1 MLLLRARHR
10 LTLSLRSGALI
21 NKDIVTRTYSSST
34 DRTSIHKVSS
44 TSVDTETT
52 QALASDMSGHLPAP
66 ELPHPAHIEK
76 DSALGRKFGKEVVNY
91 FGSSPLNR
99 VSFLR
104 EDHDFLSGA
113 FSHPSTKFIAY
124 KNLSPLIDSP
134 TELHYLTWDELK
146 SILPENPFAKPEK
159 EIVESFDSRVATPQL
174 VFLGLDEKDKN
185 GYSFKNYVGAPH
197 FAIDVTPKKQ
207 FSEAA
212 EALSQK
218 WLDSGLKFVE
228 GMRAMNF
235 PATIAAEYAQGRH
248 YLDWNARN
256 TYCGTCGHPTLS
268 VNGGAKRVCP
278 PVDQAESPPERTPC
292 NTRTT
297 LSNLTFPRTD
307 PTIIVAVLSHD
318 SKRLLL
324 GRQKRWPPYW
334 FSTLAGFIEPAES
347 VEDAVRREV
356 WEESGVVLSRVL
368 IHSTQPWPYPANL
381 MIGAIAQVAS
391 PEDEV
396 IKLDNDPELETAKW
410 FELEE
415 IKEALQNG
423 VSSLGEAA
431 PSGYKEGN
439 LRLPPRTA
447 IANQLI
453 TAVVEGGFLEGVTP
467 LATTSKM

>member
-1 MLLLRARHR
+1 M
-10 LTLSLRSGALI
+10 
-21 NKDIVTRTYSSST
+21 
-34 DRTSIHKVSS
+34 
-44 TSVDTETT
+44 
-52 QALASDMSGHLPAP
+52 
-66 ELPHPAHIEK
+66 
-76 DSALGRKFGKEVVNY
+76 
-91 FGSSPLNR
+91 
-99 VSFLR
+99 
-104 EDHDFLSGA
+104 A
-113 FSHPSTKFIAY
+113 F

-134 TELHYLTWDELK
+134 TEIHYLSYDDIKT
-146 SILPENPFAKPEK
+146 IVPENPYAKTEK
-159 EIVESFDSRVATPQL
+159 EVIESFDSRVAIPQL
-174 VFLGLDEKDKN
+174 VFLGLDESDKN
-185 GYSFKNYVGAPH
+185 GYSFKNYTGAPH
-197 FAIDVTPKKQ
+197 FAIDVTPQKNYKD
-207 FSEAA
+207 AA
-212 EALSQK
+212 QK
-218 WLDSGLKFVE
+218 LNDNWTSNGLNFVE

-235 PATIAAEYAQGRH
+235 PAYVAAEYAQGRH

-256 TYCGTCGHPTLS
+256 TFCGTCGHPTLS
-268 VNGGAKRVCP
+268 VHAGAKRVCP
-278 PVDQAESPPERTPC
+278 PVDQAESPPERQPC
-292 NTRTT
+292 STRTT

-410 FELEE
+410 FQLEE
-415 IKEALQNG
+415 IREALENG
-423 VSSLGEAA
+423 TSSLGEEA

-467 LATTSKM
+467 LATASKM

>member
-1 MLLLRARHR
+1 MAQHIP
-10 LTLSLRSGALI
+10 T
-21 NKDIVTRTYSSST
+21 
-34 DRTSIHKVSS
+34 
-44 TSVDTETT
+44 
-52 QALASDMSGHLPAP
+52 P
-66 ELPHPAHIEK
+66 ELPKPAHIDRE
-76 DSALGRKFGKEVVNY
+76 SALGRKFGKEVVNY

-104 EDHDFLSGA
+104 EDHDFIAGA
-113 FSHPSTKFIAY
+113 FAHPSTKFIAF

-134 TELHYLTWDELK
+134 TEIHLVTYDDIK
-146 SILPENPFAKPEK
+146 AIVPENPFAKTEK
-159 EIVESFDSRVATPQL
+159 QMLDEFDSRIVTPQL
-174 VFLGLDEKDKN
+174 VFLGLDESDKN
-185 GYSFKNYVGAPH
+185 GYSYKNYTGAPH

-207 FSEAA
+207 YEEAA
-212 EALSQK
+212 NKIIQK
-218 WLDSGLKFVE
+218 WTDSNLKFVE

-235 PATIAAEYAQGRH
+235 PANTAAEYAQGRH

-268 VNGGAKRVCP
+268 VNAGAKRVCP
-278 PVDQAESPPERTPC
+278 PKDLAQDPPERQAC
-292 NTRTT
+292 STRTT

-356 WEESGVVLSRVL
+356 WEESGVVLSRVM

-396 IKLDNDPELETAKW
+396 IKLDNDPELEMAKW
-410 FELEE
+410 FELDE

-423 VSSLGEAA
+423 VSPLGDPA

-467 LATTSKM
+467 LATASKM

>member
-1 MLLLRARHR
+1 
-10 LTLSLRSGALI
+10 
-21 NKDIVTRTYSSST
+21 
-34 DRTSIHKVSS
+34 
-44 TSVDTETT
+44 
-52 QALASDMSGHLPAP
+52 MSNYLPAP
-66 ELPHPAHIEK
+66 ELPKPAHVDR

-99 VSFLR
+99 LSFLR
-104 EDHDFLSGA
+104 EDHEFVSGA
-113 FSHPSTKFIAY
+113 FAHPSTKFIAF

-134 TELHYLTWDELK
+134 TELHYVTWNVIK
-146 SILPENPFAKPEK
+146 SILPDNPFAKTEK
-159 EIVESFDSRVATPQL
+159 EIIDSFDSRKASPQL
-174 VFLGLDEKDKN
+174 IFLGIDETDTN
-185 GYSFKNYVGAPH
+185 GYTFKNYTGAPH
-197 FAIDVTPKKQ
+197 FAIDVTPKPQ
-207 FSEAA
+207 YQAA
-212 EALSQK
+212 ADDLSQQ
-218 WLDSGLKFVE
+218 WLDTGLKFVE

-235 PATIAAEYAQGRH
+235 PALVAAEYAQGRH

-268 VNGGAKRVCP
+268 VNAGAKRICP
-278 PVDQAESPPERTPC
+278 PKDQAQTPPERDPC

-307 PTIIVAVLSHD
+307 PTIIVAVISHD

-334 FSTLAGFIEPAES
+334 FSTLAGFIEPADS

-356 WEESGVVLSRVL
+356 WEEAGVVLSRVI

-410 FELEE
+410 FELDE
-415 IKEALQNG
+415 IKEALEYG

-453 TAVVEGGFLEGVTP
+453 SAVVEGGFLEGVTP
-467 LATTSKM
+467 LATKSNM